1 MLNAKLKN
9 KHLFLK
15 YYLNTFKYDE
25 EEKGKTRVA
34 IYNNKKQ
41 LR

>member
-25 EEKGKTRVA
+25 EEKQELLFIIIK
-34 IYNNKKQ
+34 NN
-41 LR
+41 